1 MNRGHAHAG
10 DTHDCY
16 VDCEPTERGG
26 HVMYPAEP
34 NRDAGR
40 YQAARNLTMTRREY
54 RASGQDESREC
65 RAFNARRAAMGGAFN
80 SFNEMMDSRRFTR
93 FMRETQERP

>member
-1 MNRGHAHAG
+1 MSIMRQTNPDGHV
-10 DTHDCY
+10 CY

-40 YQAARNLTMTRREY
+40 YQAARNVSMTRREF

-65 RAFNARRAAMGGAFN
+65 RAFNVRRVTIG
-80 SFNEMMDSRRFTR
+80 SRRFR
-93 FMRETQERP
+93 AIHA